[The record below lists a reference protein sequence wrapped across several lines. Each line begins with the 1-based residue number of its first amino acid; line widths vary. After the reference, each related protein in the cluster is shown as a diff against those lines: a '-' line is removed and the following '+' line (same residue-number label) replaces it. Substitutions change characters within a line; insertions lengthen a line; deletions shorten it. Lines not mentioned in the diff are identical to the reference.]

1 MTATILPAAVVAA
14 NPGPAVHLAALGIL
28 VLVGLAA
35 YTVVRRR
42 RRREAAQ
49 AERQPDAHDAS
60 SPNRPSET
68 KEGREE

>member
-1 MTATILPAAVVAA
+1 MSATILPAAVVAA

-42 RRREAAQ
+42 REAAE

-68 KEGREE
+68 TEGREE